1 MLFNPK
7 YFYRLSFWTSL
18 FCFLLL
24 IYDFGFHSSITESF
38 DLDLFYYYAL
48 LVGLVSSVLTY
59 INDRKRIYQR
69 IAILDGLSG
78 LFSGVLLALHF
89 FTPENYEF
97 RQVSEQFSLEKFAAA
112 LLFFKGFL
120 DLRVSY
126 RRTALNPAQ
135 LFLISFVV
143 IILGGTLLLSLPGAT
158 YEGIGL
164 LDALFTA
171 TSAVCVTGLIV
182 VDTATHF
189 TFFGQS
195 ILLFLIQIGGLG
207 ILTFVSYFSY
217 FFKGEISYEKQIA
230 INQINSSGAIGKELG
245 LLKNI
250 LIITLSIEAFSA
262 LLIFYN
268 TDPTAFNSLSERV
281 FFSVFH
287 AVSAFCNAGFST
299 LSESLMQGSF
309 QFNYGLQLAIILTF
323 VIGGLGFPIVSN
335 IVSYLS
341 YKTKGVFSF
350 FDKPNY
356 RPWVL
361 TLNSRIALITTI
373 VLTVGGTFVFFGL
386 EKDGVLSSH
395 SGFGKLVTALFGA
408 TTPRT
413 AGFNTV
419 DASHFRFPT
428 LLLTMFLMWVGASPK
443 STGGGIKTSTLA
455 IAILNILSLARGRE
469 RIELYRREIVEV
481 TVKRAF
487 AMISLSII
495 VIAIGV
501 LGISAFE
508 PDLTMIE
515 IAFESVSAYSTT
527 GLSMGVTSSLSPISK
542 FIIII
547 LMFVGRVSALT
558 VLIAIF
564 RNVINQNY
572 RYPKEEITI
581 H

>member
-69 IAILDGLSG
+69 IAILDGISG
-78 LFSGVLLALHF
+78 TFSAVLLALHF

-97 RQVSEQFSLEKFAAA
+97 RQVSEQFSLEKIAAG

-126 RRTALNPAQ
+126 KRTTLNPAQ
-135 LFLISFVV
+135 LFLISFIV

-158 YEGIGL
+158 HEGIGL

-189 TFFGQS
+189 TLFGQS

-230 INQINSSGAIGKELG
+230 INQINSSGTIGKELG
-245 LLKNI
+245 LLKSI

-268 TDPTAFNSLSERV
+268 TDPTAFASISERV

-299 LSESLMQGSF
+299 LSDSLMQGGF

-323 VIGGLGFPIVSN
+323 ILGGLGFPIVSN

-350 FDKPNY
+350 FDKPTY

-373 VLTVGGTFVFFGL
+373 VLTIGGTLVFFGL

-455 IAILNILSLARGRE
+455 IAILNILSLAKGRE

-527 GLSMGVTSSLSPISK
+527 GLSMGITSSLSPISK

>member
-7 YFYRLSFWTSL
+7 YFHRLSFWTSL

-78 LFSGVLLALHF
+78 LFSGVLLTLHF

-268 TDPTAFNSLSERV
+268 TDPAAFNSLSERV

-299 LSESLMQGSF
+299 LSDSLMQGGF

-323 VIGGLGFPIVSN
+323 VLGGLGFPIVSN

-373 VLTVGGTFVFFGL
+373 VLTVGGTLVFFGL

-469 RIELYRREIVEV
+469 RIELYRQEIVEV

-527 GLSMGVTSSLSPISK
+527 GLSMGITSSLSPISK

>member
-78 LFSGVLLALHF
+78 LFSGVLSTLHF

-268 TDPTAFNSLSERV
+268 TDPAAFNSLSERV

-299 LSESLMQGSF
+299 LSDSLMQGGF

-323 VIGGLGFPIVSN
+323 VLGGLGFPIVSN

-428 LLLTMFLMWVGASPK
+428 LLLTMF
-443 STGGGIKTSTLA
+443 
-455 IAILNILSLARGRE
+455 
-469 RIELYRREIVEV
+469 
-481 TVKRAF
+481 
-487 AMISLSII
+487 
-495 VIAIGV
+495 
-501 LGISAFE
+501 
-508 PDLTMIE
+508 
-515 IAFESVSAYSTT
+515 
-527 GLSMGVTSSLSPISK
+527 
-542 FIIII
+542 
-547 LMFVGRVSALT
+547 
-558 VLIAIF
+558 
-564 RNVINQNY
+564 
-572 RYPKEEITI
+572 
-581 H
+581 

>member
-323 VIGGLGFPIVSN
+323 VLGGLGFPIVSN

-455 IAILNILSLARGRE
+455 IAILNILSLAKGRE

-527 GLSMGVTSSLSPISK
+527 GLSMGITSSLSPISK

>member
-1 MLFNPK
+1 M
-7 YFYRLSFWTSL
+7 

-97 RQVSEQFSLEKFAAA
+97 RQVSEQFSLEKFAAT

-126 RRTALNPAQ
+126 KRTDLNPAQ

-195 ILLFLIQIGGLG
+195 ILLFLIQVGGLG

-245 LLKNI
+245 LLKSI

-268 TDPTAFNSLSERV
+268 TDPTAFTSVSERV

-299 LSESLMQGSF
+299 LSDSLMQGGF

-323 VIGGLGFPIVSN
+323 ILGGLGFPIVSN

-373 VLTVGGTFVFFGL
+373 VLTVGGTLVFFGL

-419 DASHFRFPT
+419 DVSNFRFPT

-487 AMISLSII
+487 ALISLSII

-508 PDLTMIE
+508 PDFTMIE

-527 GLSMGVTSSLSPISK
+527 GLSMGITSSLSPISK

>member
-48 LVGLVSSVLTY
+48 LVGLVSSILTY

-268 TDPTAFNSLSERV
+268 TDPAAFNSLSERV

-455 IAILNILSLARGRE
+455 IAILNILSLAKGRE

-481 TVKRAF
+481 AVKRAF

>member
-48 LVGLVSSVLTY
+48 LVGLVSSILTY

-268 TDPTAFNSLSERV
+268 TDPAAFNSLSERV

-299 LSESLMQGSF
+299 LSDSLMQGGF

-323 VIGGLGFPIVSN
+323 VLGGLGFPIVSN

-373 VLTVGGTFVFFGL
+373 VLTVGGTLVFFGL

-527 GLSMGVTSSLSPISK
+527 GLSMGITSSLSPISK

>member
-48 LVGLVSSVLTY
+48 LVGLLSSVLTY

-78 LFSGVLLALHF
+78 LLSGILLALHF

-97 RQVSEQFSLEKFAAA
+97 RQISEQFSLEKFAAA

-126 RRTALNPAQ
+126 KRTALNPAQ

-299 LSESLMQGSF
+299 LSDSLMQGGF

-323 VIGGLGFPIVSN
+323 VLGGLGFPIVSN

-373 VLTVGGTFVFFGL
+373 VLTVGGTLVFFGL

-527 GLSMGVTSSLSPISK
+527 GLSMGITSSLSPISK

>member
-1 MLFNPK
+1 M
-7 YFYRLSFWTSL
+7 

-455 IAILNILSLARGRE
+455 IAILNILSLAKGRE

-481 TVKRAF
+481 AVKRAF

>member
-69 IAILDGLSG
+69 IAILDGISG
-78 LFSGVLLALHF
+78 LFSGALLALHF

-97 RQVSEQFSLEKFAAA
+97 RQASEQFSLEKFAAA

-126 RRTALNPAQ
+126 KRTALNPAQ

-245 LLKNI
+245 LLKSI

-268 TDPTAFNSLSERV
+268 TDPAAFTSVSERV

-299 LSESLMQGSF
+299 LSDSLMQDGF

-323 VIGGLGFPIVSN
+323 VLGGLGFPIVSN

-373 VLTVGGTFVFFGL
+373 VLTVGGTLVFFGL

-419 DASHFRFPT
+419 DASNFRFPT
-428 LLLTMFLMWVGASPK
+428 LLLIMFLMWVGASPK

-455 IAILNILSLARGRE
+455 IAVLNILSLARGRE

-527 GLSMGVTSSLSPISK
+527 GLSMGITSSLSPISK

>member
-1 MLFNPK
+1 M
-7 YFYRLSFWTSL
+7 

-268 TDPTAFNSLSERV
+268 TDPAAFNSLSERV

-299 LSESLMQGSF
+299 LSDSLMQGGF

-323 VIGGLGFPIVSN
+323 VLGGLGFPIVSN

-373 VLTVGGTFVFFGL
+373 VLTVGGTLVFFGL

>member
-1 MLFNPK
+1 
-7 YFYRLSFWTSL
+7 
-18 FCFLLL
+18 
-24 IYDFGFHSSITESF
+24 
-38 DLDLFYYYAL
+38 
-48 LVGLVSSVLTY
+48 
-59 INDRKRIYQR
+59 
-69 IAILDGLSG
+69 
-78 LFSGVLLALHF
+78 
-89 FTPENYEF
+89 
-97 RQVSEQFSLEKFAAA
+97 
-112 LLFFKGFL
+112 
-120 DLRVSY
+120 
-126 RRTALNPAQ
+126 
-135 LFLISFVV
+135 
-143 IILGGTLLLSLPGAT
+143 
-158 YEGIGL
+158 
-164 LDALFTA
+164 
-171 TSAVCVTGLIV
+171 
-182 VDTATHF
+182 
-189 TFFGQS
+189 
-195 ILLFLIQIGGLG
+195 
-207 ILTFVSYFSY
+207 
-217 FFKGEISYEKQIA
+217 
-230 INQINSSGAIGKELG
+230 
-245 LLKNI
+245 
-250 LIITLSIEAFSA
+250 
-262 LLIFYN
+262 
-268 TDPTAFNSLSERV
+268 
-281 FFSVFH
+281 
-287 AVSAFCNAGFST
+287 
-299 LSESLMQGSF
+299 MQGGF

-323 VIGGLGFPIVSN
+323 VLGGLGFPIVSN

-373 VLTVGGTFVFFGL
+373 VLTVGGTLIFFGL

-419 DASHFRFPT
+419 DASNFRFPT

-527 GLSMGVTSSLSPISK
+527 GLSMGITSSLSPISK

>member
-1 MLFNPK
+1 
-7 YFYRLSFWTSL
+7 
-18 FCFLLL
+18 
-24 IYDFGFHSSITESF
+24 
-38 DLDLFYYYAL
+38 
-48 LVGLVSSVLTY
+48 VLTY

-69 IAILDGLSG
+69 IAILDGISG
-78 LFSGVLLALHF
+78 TFSAVLLALHF

-97 RQVSEQFSLEKFAAA
+97 RQVSEQFSLEKIAAG

-126 RRTALNPAQ
+126 KRTTLNPAQ
-135 LFLISFVV
+135 LFLISFIV

-158 YEGIGL
+158 HEGIGL

-189 TFFGQS
+189 TLFGQS

-245 LLKNI
+245 LLKSI

-268 TDPTAFNSLSERV
+268 TDPTAFASISERV

-299 LSESLMQGSF
+299 LSDSLMQGGF

-323 VIGGLGFPIVSN
+323 ILGGLGFPIVSN

-350 FDKPNY
+350 FDKPTY

-373 VLTVGGTFVFFGL
+373 VLTIGGTLVFFGL

-527 GLSMGVTSSLSPISK
+527 GLSMGITSSLSPISK

>member
-24 IYDFGFHSSITESF
+24 IYDFGFHSSNTANFNLE
-38 DLDLFYYYAL
+38 LFYYFAL
-48 LVGLVSSVLTY
+48 LVGLVSSILTY
-59 INDRKRIYQR
+59 INDRRRIYQR
-69 IAILDGLSG
+69 IAILDGISG
-78 LFSGVLLALHF
+78 LFSGALLALYF
-89 FTPENYEF
+89 FTAEDYEF
-97 RQVSEQFSLEKFAAA
+97 RQLAEQFHLEKFAAA
-112 LLFFKGFL
+112 ILFFKGFL

-126 RRTALNPAQ
+126 KRTALNPAQ
-135 LFLISFVV
+135 LFLISFIV
-143 IILGGTLLLSLPGAT
+143 IILGGSLLLSLPGAT
-158 YEGIGL
+158 YDGISL

-171 TSAVCVTGLIV
+171 TSAVCVTGLVV

-230 INQINSSGAIGKELG
+230 INQINSSGSIGKELG
-245 LLKNI
+245 LLKSI

-262 LLIFYN
+262 ILIFYN
-268 TDPTAFNSLSERV
+268 TDPTAFNSLFDRI

-299 LSESLMQGSF
+299 LSDSLMESGF
-309 QFNYGLQLAIILTF
+309 QFNYGLQLVIILTF
-323 VIGGLGFPIVSN
+323 IIGGLGFPIVSN

-350 FDKPNY
+350 FGKPNY

-373 VLTVGGTFVFFGL
+373 VLTVGGTLIFFAL
-386 EKDGVLSSH
+386 EREGVLSAH
-395 SGFGKLVTALFGA
+395 SGFGKLITALFGA

-419 DASHFRFPT
+419 DVAQFRFPT

-443 STGGGIKTSTLA
+443 STGGGIKTSTIA

-495 VIAIGV
+495 VIAIGI

-508 PDLTMIE
+508 PDLKMIE
-515 IAFESVSAYSTT
+515 IVFESVSAYSTT
-527 GLSMGVTSSLSPISK
+527 GLSMGITAGLSPISK

-564 RNVINQNY
+564 RNVISQNY

>member
-1 MLFNPK
+1 
-7 YFYRLSFWTSL
+7 L

-69 IAILDGLSG
+69 IAILDGISG
-78 LFSGVLLALHF
+78 TFSGVLLALHF

-97 RQVSEQFSLEKFAAA
+97 RQVSEQFSLEKIAAG

-126 RRTALNPAQ
+126 KRTTLNPAQ

-158 YEGIGL
+158 LEGIGL

-189 TFFGQS
+189 TLFGQS

-245 LLKNI
+245 LLKSI

-268 TDPTAFNSLSERV
+268 ADPTAFASISERV

-299 LSESLMQGSF
+299 LSDSLMQGGF

-323 VIGGLGFPIVSN
+323 ILGGLGFPIVSN

-350 FDKPNY
+350 FDKPTY

-373 VLTVGGTFVFFGL
+373 VLTIGGTLVFFGL

-428 LLLTMFLMWVGASPK
+428 LLLTMFLMWIGASPK

-527 GLSMGVTSSLSPISK
+527 GLSMGITSSLSPISK

-564 RNVINQNY
+564 RNVINKNY

>member
-1 MLFNPK
+1 M
-7 YFYRLSFWTSL
+7 

-268 TDPTAFNSLSERV
+268 TDPAAFNSLSERV

-299 LSESLMQGSF
+299 LSDSLMQGGF

-323 VIGGLGFPIVSN
+323 VLGGLGFPIVSN

-373 VLTVGGTFVFFGL
+373 VLTVGGTLVFFGL

-455 IAILNILSLARGRE
+455 IAILNILSLAKGRE

-481 TVKRAF
+481 AVKRAF

-527 GLSMGVTSSLSPISK
+527 GLSMGITSSLSPISK

>member
-69 IAILDGLSG
+69 IAILDGISG
-78 LFSGVLLALHF
+78 TFSGVLLALHF

-97 RQVSEQFSLEKFAAA
+97 RQVSEQFSLEKIAAG

-126 RRTALNPAQ
+126 KRTTLNPAQ

-158 YEGIGL
+158 HEGIGL

-189 TFFGQS
+189 TLFGQS

-245 LLKNI
+245 LLKSI

-268 TDPTAFNSLSERV
+268 TDPTAFASISERV

-299 LSESLMQGSF
+299 LSDSLMQGGF

-323 VIGGLGFPIVSN
+323 ILGGLGFPIVSN

-350 FDKPNY
+350 FDKPTY

-373 VLTVGGTFVFFGL
+373 VLTIGGTLVFFGL

-395 SGFGKLVTALFGA
+395 SGFGKLVTALFSA

-527 GLSMGVTSSLSPISK
+527 GLSMGITSSLSPISK

>member
-48 LVGLVSSVLTY
+48 LVGLVSSILTY

-69 IAILDGLSG
+69 IAILDGVSG

-97 RQVSEQFSLEKFAAA
+97 RQVSEQLSLEKFAAA

-126 RRTALNPAQ
+126 KRTALNPAQ

-245 LLKNI
+245 LLKSI

-268 TDPTAFNSLSERV
+268 TDPTAFTSVSERV

-299 LSESLMQGSF
+299 LSDSLMQDGF

-323 VIGGLGFPIVSN
+323 VLGGLGFPIVSN

-373 VLTVGGTFVFFGL
+373 VLTVGGTLVFFGL

-428 LLLTMFLMWVGASPK
+428 LLLIMFLMWVGASPK

-455 IAILNILSLARGRE
+455 IAVLNILSLARGRE

-527 GLSMGVTSSLSPISK
+527 GLSMGITSSLSPISK

>member
-48 LVGLVSSVLTY
+48 LVGLLSSVLTY

-69 IAILDGLSG
+69 IAILDGVSG

-126 RRTALNPAQ
+126 KRTALNPAQ
-135 LFLISFVV
+135 LFLISFVT

-158 YEGIGL
+158 HESIGL

-245 LLKNI
+245 LLKSI

-268 TDPTAFNSLSERV
+268 TDPAAFNSVSERV

-299 LSESLMQGSF
+299 LNDSLMQGGF

-373 VLTVGGTFVFFGL
+373 ILTVGGTFVFFGL

-527 GLSMGVTSSLSPISK
+527 GLSMGITSSLSPISK

>member
-1 MLFNPK
+1 
-7 YFYRLSFWTSL
+7 L

-69 IAILDGLSG
+69 IAILDGISG
-78 LFSGVLLALHF
+78 TFSGVLLALHF

-97 RQVSEQFSLEKFAAA
+97 RQVSEQFSLEKIAAG

-126 RRTALNPAQ
+126 KRTTLNPAQ

-158 YEGIGL
+158 HEGIGL

-189 TFFGQS
+189 TLFGQS

-245 LLKNI
+245 LLKSI

-268 TDPTAFNSLSERV
+268 TDPTAFASISERV

-299 LSESLMQGSF
+299 LSDSLMQGGF

-323 VIGGLGFPIVSN
+323 ILGGLGFPIVSN

-350 FDKPNY
+350 FDKPTY

-373 VLTVGGTFVFFGL
+373 VLTIGGTLVFFGL

-419 DASHFRFPT
+419 DASHLRFPT
-428 LLLTMFLMWVGASPK
+428 LLLTMFLMWIGASPK

-527 GLSMGVTSSLSPISK
+527 GLSMGITSSLSPISK

-564 RNVINQNY
+564 RNVINKNY

>member
-7 YFYRLSFWTSL
+7 YFHRLSFWTSL

-268 TDPTAFNSLSERV
+268 TDPAAFNSLSERV

-299 LSESLMQGSF
+299 LSDSLMQGGF

-323 VIGGLGFPIVSN
+323 VLGGLGFPIVSN

-373 VLTVGGTFVFFGL
+373 VLTVGGTLVFFGL

-527 GLSMGVTSSLSPISK
+527 GLSMGITSSLSPISK

>member
-24 IYDFGFHSSITESF
+24 IYDFGFHSSITASF

-48 LVGLVSSVLTY
+48 LVGLLSSVLTY

-69 IAILDGLSG
+69 IAILDGVSG

-126 RRTALNPAQ
+126 KRTALNPAQ
-135 LFLISFVV
+135 LFLISFVT

-158 YEGIGL
+158 HESIGL

-245 LLKNI
+245 LLKSI

-268 TDPTAFNSLSERV
+268 TDPAAFNSVSERV

-299 LSESLMQGSF
+299 LSDSLMQGGF

-373 VLTVGGTFVFFGL
+373 VLTVGGTLVFFGL

-527 GLSMGVTSSLSPISK
+527 GLSMGITSSLSPISK

>member
-1 MLFNPK
+1 M
-7 YFYRLSFWTSL
+7 

-126 RRTALNPAQ
+126 KRTALNPAQ

-143 IILGGTLLLSLPGAT
+143 IILGGTLLLSLHGAT

-245 LLKNI
+245 LLKSI

-268 TDPTAFNSLSERV
+268 TDPTAFTSVSERV

-299 LSESLMQGSF
+299 LSDSLMQGGF

-323 VIGGLGFPIVSN
+323 ILGGLGFPIVSN

-373 VLTVGGTFVFFGL
+373 VLTVGGTLVFFGL

-419 DASHFRFPT
+419 DVSNFRFPT

-527 GLSMGVTSSLSPISK
+527 GLSMGITSSLSPISK

>member
-48 LVGLVSSVLTY
+48 LVGLVSSILTY

-69 IAILDGLSG
+69 IAILDGVSG

-97 RQVSEQFSLEKFAAA
+97 RQVSEQLSLEKFAAA

-126 RRTALNPAQ
+126 KRTALNPAQ

-245 LLKNI
+245 LLKSI

-268 TDPTAFNSLSERV
+268 TDPTAFTSVSERL

-299 LSESLMQGSF
+299 LSDSLMQDGF

-323 VIGGLGFPIVSN
+323 VLGGLGFPIVSN

-373 VLTVGGTFVFFGL
+373 VLTVGGTLVFFGL

-428 LLLTMFLMWVGASPK
+428 LLLIMFLMWVGASPK

-455 IAILNILSLARGRE
+455 IAVLNILSLARGRE

-527 GLSMGVTSSLSPISK
+527 GLSMGITSSLSPISK

>member
-48 LVGLVSSVLTY
+48 LVGLLSSVLTY

-299 LSESLMQGSF
+299 LSDSLMQGGF

-323 VIGGLGFPIVSN
+323 VLGGLGFPIVSN

-373 VLTVGGTFVFFGL
+373 VLTVGGTLVFFGL

-527 GLSMGVTSSLSPISK
+527 GLSMGITSSLSPISK

>member
-1 MLFNPK
+1 M
-7 YFYRLSFWTSL
+7 

-78 LFSGVLLALHF
+78 LLSGVLLALHF

-126 RRTALNPAQ
+126 KRTALNPAQ

-268 TDPTAFNSLSERV
+268 TDPAAFNSLSERV

-299 LSESLMQGSF
+299 LSDSLMQGGF

-323 VIGGLGFPIVSN
+323 VIWGLGFPIVSN

-373 VLTVGGTFVFFGL
+373 VLTVGGTLVFFGL

-455 IAILNILSLARGRE
+455 IAILNILSLAKGRE

-481 TVKRAF
+481 AVKRAF

-527 GLSMGVTSSLSPISK
+527 GLSMGITSSLSPISK

>member
-69 IAILDGLSG
+69 IAILDSISG
-78 LFSGVLLALHF
+78 TFSGVLLALHF

-97 RQVSEQFSLEKFAAA
+97 RQVSEQFSLEKIAAG

-126 RRTALNPAQ
+126 KRTTLNPAQ

-158 YEGIGL
+158 HEGIGL

-189 TFFGQS
+189 TLFGQS

-245 LLKNI
+245 LLKSI

-268 TDPTAFNSLSERV
+268 TDPTAFASISERV

-299 LSESLMQGSF
+299 LSDSLMQGGF

-323 VIGGLGFPIVSN
+323 ILGGLGFPIVSN

-350 FDKPNY
+350 FDKPTY

-373 VLTVGGTFVFFGL
+373 VLTIGGTLVFFGL

-419 DASHFRFPT
+419 DASHLRFPT
-428 LLLTMFLMWVGASPK
+428 LLLTMFLMWIGASPK

-527 GLSMGVTSSLSPISK
+527 GLSMGITSSLSPISK

-564 RNVINQNY
+564 RNVINKNY

>member
-1 MLFNPK
+1 
-7 YFYRLSFWTSL
+7 L

-69 IAILDGLSG
+69 IAILDGISG
-78 LFSGVLLALHF
+78 TFSGVLLALHF

-97 RQVSEQFSLEKFAAA
+97 RQVSEQFSLEKIAAG

-126 RRTALNPAQ
+126 KRTTLNPAQ

-158 YEGIGL
+158 HEGIGL

-189 TFFGQS
+189 TLFGQS

-245 LLKNI
+245 LLKSI

-268 TDPTAFNSLSERV
+268 TDPTAFASISERV

-299 LSESLMQGSF
+299 LSDSLMQGGF

-323 VIGGLGFPIVSN
+323 ILGGLGFPIVSN

-350 FDKPNY
+350 FDKPTY

-373 VLTVGGTFVFFGL
+373 VLTIGGTLVFFGL

-428 LLLTMFLMWVGASPK
+428 LLLTMFLMWIGASPK

-527 GLSMGVTSSLSPISK
+527 GLSMGITSSLSPISK

-564 RNVINQNY
+564 SNVINKNY